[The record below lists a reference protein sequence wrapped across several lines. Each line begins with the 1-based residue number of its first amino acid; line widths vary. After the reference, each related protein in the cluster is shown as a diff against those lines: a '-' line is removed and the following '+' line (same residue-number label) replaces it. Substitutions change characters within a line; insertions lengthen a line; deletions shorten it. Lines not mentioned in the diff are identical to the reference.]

1 MKPLFFLLFL
11 LSTTIFAFS
20 QTAFYEK
27 WPQIETGITT
37 TDRGIAIEQ
46 KILDSAITNIK
57 VHRNPEQ
64 VIITKDDKYAF
75 IRCFLSNTIEIINI
89 STSEI
94 VKTFTIPSPR
104 DLILSHDGTKFIV
117 ASLTNMPFPVDPPKD
132 DCSLLQIELDSIS
145 ILTTIDISILE
156 VVKTD
161 TIKTLSIS
169 RLLQSTSDSI
179 IYLQGKEVIEYNL
192 RSSSIN
198 RRWPF
203 SQQIWHSDIDN
214 KNKRIFLTTVNA
226 SGESRLKAIDLLT
239 GDTLSALPYYTN
251 GEGAVATYIGM
262 DTLSNR
268 IFIQGKTQPY
278 SEILIFDAI
287 SLNQLP
293 PVDSAN
299 MLLDSFLAC
308 PSLGSIFVGAGFPEN
323 IVELNYLTLERKKTL
338 PLPLYSRWYTL
349 LLNNEKSRIFSF
361 QYGASEDMLSFIN
374 PPQYLDITE
383 YDITTG
389 AFSQFKVTD
398 QKYGCSYTRTLA
410 ATKDGRYIIATNS
423 PENTISIL
431 ELSHL
436 DIAEINVPQVL
447 KVHPNPSSGI
457 ISVSL
462 RKPFGSDYSIE
473 LYNLTGVLLLKT
485 FYAKS
490 QTTLTIDL
498 TNYSQ
503 GQYLLRIKSNE
514 QSYIRKVAKL

>member
-1 MKPLFFLLFL
+1 MKPIFFLSL
-11 LSTTIFAFS
+11 LLASTTNIFP
-20 QTAFYEK
+20 QTAAYEK
-27 WPQIETGITT
+27 WPKYKTEIISCNGKTEVKQS
-37 TDRGIAIEQ
+37 IA
-46 KILDSAITNIK
+46 DSSLRNIQ

-64 VIITKDDKYAF
+64 VVITKDDKYAF
-75 IRCFLSNTIEIINI
+75 IRCFLSNTVEIINI
-89 STSEI
+89 SSGEI
-94 VKTFTIPSPR
+94 VKSISIPTPHH
-104 DLILSHDGTKFIV
+104 LILTNDGTKIIV
-117 ASLTNMPFPVDPPKD
+117 ASLTDKPFPANPPTD
-132 DCSLLQIELDSIS
+132 DCSQLLIGLDSTS
-145 ILTTIDISILE
+145 ILTTIDISKRE

-161 TIKTLSIS
+161 TIKTLCIN
-169 RLLQSTSDSI
+169 RLLQSNADST

-192 RSSSIN
+192 RTSSIR

-203 SQQIWHSDIDN
+203 SQQIWSSIIDN
-214 KNKRIFLTTVNA
+214 KNKRIFLTTISS
-226 SGESRLKAIDLLT
+226 SGEQRLKAIDLLT

-251 GEGAVATYIGM
+251 GEGAGATYIGM

-268 IFIQGKTQPY
+268 IFVQGKTQPY

-323 IVELNYLTLERKKTL
+323 IVELNYLTLERKRTL

-389 AFSQFKVTD
+389 SFSQYKVTD
-398 QKYGCSYTRTLA
+398 QKYGCSYIRTLA

-423 PENTISIL
+423 PANTISIL
-431 ELSHL
+431 DLQYAGI
-436 DIAEINVPQVL
+436 DEINNTQVFEI
-447 KVHPNPSSGI
+447 HPNPSSGVV
-457 ISVSL
+457 SVSL
-462 RKPFGSDYSIE
+462 RKILNSDYSVE
-473 LYNLTGVLLLKT
+473 LYNIMGLLLFKT
-485 FYAKS
+485 FKDQS
-490 QTTLTIDL
+490 QKTFNVDL
-498 TNYSQ
+498 SNYVS
-503 GQYLLRIKSNE
+503 GQYLLIIKSND
-514 QSYIRKVAKL
+514 QSYICKLAKI